1 LQTIACYE
9 RKHRYDVN
17 CAECGQPATV
27 LSGDVPHCG
36 ACFYKHSLD
45 HRPVPLEPAH
55 HDVWRRLTE
64 AIAALE
70 SLVSRIS
77 GEVEELIRKRN
88 NGGS

>member
-1 LQTIACYE
+1 
-9 RKHRYDVN
+9 VN

-36 ACFYKHSLD
+36 ACFYKHSLE
-45 HRPVPLEPAH
+45 HPPRAAQPAG

-70 SLVSRIS
+70 TLVTRIS

-88 NGGS
+88 NGDS

>member
-1 LQTIACYE
+1 M
-9 RKHRYDVN
+9 
-17 CAECGQPATV
+17 
-27 LSGDVPHCG
+27 
-36 ACFYKHSLD
+36 
-45 HRPVPLEPAH
+45 PLEPAH